1 MSIRHETCPLLD
13 NHCLHSV
20 ASCGTMADMA
30 CPGDGSLSK
39 LKKKTCREISEALQ
53 RKEWRMAESK
63 LVELTEH
70 ARSQAH
76 ECPAKL
82 GSLQRWVRDAD
93 TARDSDETISL
104 RLLYLLCR
112 LAAGEPPGE
121 VPKEVRV
128 ERCEVWHPKVMDDSS
143 PLVDEAGAAAG
154 KVATHFRVAHR
165 ESALLRQ
172 PPNRYDLR
180 LWASTQGATS
190 LDPTDASISRVSRVE
205 VETVPGAFV
214 LNDVLTAAE
223 CSELLGLAQCL
234 GFEADEP
241 LDETQRQELEWTM
254 ASHHGGFAALAAEPP
269 PALTRLVSKA
279 KSKQFGERS
288 KTVIWLAD
296 EATNRAVFKRCEQ
309 HLPQSY
315 PDCFDAKGRHRG
327 PGKLC
332 GLNARW
338 RFYQYQQG
346 GVYRPHVD
354 GAWPGSALD
363 KRGRYVYDAFGDR
376 LSKLTAVVYLNQNFE
391 GGATAFYSATDDSLK
406 VVGVQPTTGSVL
418 FFPHGDARGSLIHE
432 GSSVISG
439 SKYIIRT
446 EVLYSYSDLPSVSR
460 CGRNSVTPERVS
472 KLHSRSREG
481 HVAAAFEPRA
491 GSLGIQTNGK
501 CAALQNY
508 SSSDARPSTTG
519 HCRRKRRRK

>member
-1 MSIRHETCPLLD
+1 
-13 NHCLHSV
+13 
-20 ASCGTMADMA
+20 
-30 CPGDGSLSK
+30 
-39 LKKKTCREISEALQ
+39 
-53 RKEWRMAESK
+53 MAESK
-63 LVELTEH
+63 LVELSEH
-70 ARSQAH
+70 VSSQAD

-93 TARDSDETISL
+93 AARDSGEMISL

-112 LAAGEPPGE
+112 LAAGEPSSE
-121 VPKEVRV
+121 VPKEVRL
-128 ERCEVWHPKVMDDSS
+128 ERCEAWHPKLTDDSS
-143 PLVDEAGAAAG
+143 PFVEDTGVAAG

-180 LWASTQGATS
+180 LWASRQGATS
-190 LDPTDASISRVSRVE
+190 LEPTDASISRVRRVE
-205 VETVPGAFV
+205 VQTVPGAFV

-241 LDETQRQELEWTM
+241 LDENQRQELEWSM
-254 ASHHGGFAALAAEPP
+254 ASNHGGFAALAAEPP
-269 PALTRLVSKA
+269 PARTPIVSKA
-279 KSKQFGERS
+279 KAKHYGERS
-288 KTVIWLAD
+288 KTVVWLAD
-296 EATNRAVFKRCEQ
+296 EATNRALFTRCEK

-315 PDCFDAKGRHRG
+315 PHCFDAKGRHRG

-332 GLNARW
+332 GFNARW

-391 GGATAFYSATDDSLK
+391 GGATAFYSATHDQSLK
-406 VVGVQPTTGSVL
+406 VFGVQPTTGSVL
-418 FFPHGDARGSLIHE
+418 VFPHGDARGSLIHE
-432 GSSVISG
+432 GSSVLSG

-446 EVLYSYSDLPSVSR
+446 EVLYSYSNLPSLSR
-460 CGRNSVTPERVS
+460 CGRNSVTPERRET
-472 KLHSRSREG
+472 KLHARPRER
-481 HVAAAFEPRA
+481 HVAVAVEPRA
-491 GSLGIQTNGK
+491 GLLGIRANGNF
-501 CAALQNY
+501 ATRPTV
-508 SSSDARPSTTG
+508 STSDALASSTGLCTT
-519 HCRRKRRRK
+519 RKRRRK